1 MMRRILIVDD
11 NQLTRL
17 LLRDALAEA
26 DYDVEAYADA
36 HAALSALLAGDP
48 PLACVVDQLMPGMTG
63 AELVRSIRS
72 SPEERVRNLPIVGI
86 SSRFGAELLAAG
98 VDALV
103 TKPFT
108 DGVLTSAVEAARRA
122 RGR

>member
-1 MMRRILIVDD
+1 MRRILIVDD
-11 NQLTRL
+11 NHLTRV

-26 DYDVEAYADA
+26 DYDVEAYADGKE
-36 HAALSALLAGDP
+36 ALSALLAEEP
-48 PLACVVDQLMPGMTG
+48 PLACVVDQILPGMTG

-72 SPEERVRNLPIVGI
+72 AKDERVRNLPIVGI
-86 SSRFGAELLAAG
+86 SAEYGADLAAAG

-103 TKPFT
+103 AKPFT
-108 DGVLTSAVEAARRA
+108 DGVVAAAVETARRA